1 MTHMEYG
8 GDSDYKRRDQLRNPR
23 DYSRRSAL
31 EEPADLSGDE
41 RRIKWRH
48 EAKCFFA
55 LLIRPSIVLP
65 TAFVAAGALVVTA
78 LATGSVRQTAVGVV
92 IGSVTTG
99 IFGWTRAIDEE
110 LSTRRRLRRQ
120 LSITSDLGFSDFSEE
135 IVADAYLRG
144 RRMSGAKF
152 SRSEFRSADFS
163 RAELIDAR
171 FSGGQFYNSNFEGA
185 DLTGAGL
192 FKAQLECCDFRDS
205 VLYRATLV
213 HANLQHANLSGADLR
228 GADLRGADLTGATV
242 DLETKFDQTWYSPET
257 KWPDDYEYRL
267 VTGLLRVTMHSF
279 DSHEGSAIR
288 GPKEIELDSDL
299 SNHWANEWQSLT
311 E

>member
-92 IGSVTTG
+92 IVGCPRKRCQWLLESV
-99 IFGWTRAIDEE
+99 
-110 LSTRRRLRRQ
+110 
-120 LSITSDLGFSDFSEE
+120 
-135 IVADAYLRG
+135 
-144 RRMSGAKF
+144 
-152 SRSEFRSADFS
+152 
-163 RAELIDAR
+163 
-171 FSGGQFYNSNFEGA
+171 
-185 DLTGAGL
+185 
-192 FKAQLECCDFRDS
+192 S
-205 VLYRATLV
+205 V
-213 HANLQHANLSGADLR
+213 
-228 GADLRGADLTGATV
+228 
-242 DLETKFDQTWYSPET
+242 
-257 KWPDDYEYRL
+257 
-267 VTGLLRVTMHSF
+267 
-279 DSHEGSAIR
+279 
-288 GPKEIELDSDL
+288 
-299 SNHWANEWQSLT
+299 
-311 E
+311 